1 MEEPS
6 GRHLCS
12 ASQVWEKAAQIYLAG
27 RCRSSAYKGLMMTQN
42 ITHYRVLARKYRP
55 KTFDDLIGQEAL
67 VQTLSNA
74 ISKNRL
80 ANAYILTG
88 IRGVGKTSTARI
100 IARALNC
107 IGEDGKGS
115 MTVHPCGKCQHCRDI
130 ENDNHM
136 DVIEIDAASNTG
148 VDNIREIIES
158 AKYNPISARY
168 KIYIID
174 EVHMLSKSAFNALL
188 KTLEEP
194 PEHLKFIFATTEIR
208 KVPITILSRCQ
219 RFDLKRITDD
229 VLLKHFE
236 KIVDLEKVT
245 AQKEALSLIVKAA
258 DGSVRDGLSLL
269 DQAIVYCDNDL
280 TADKVRQMMGIS
292 DKTALFDLYNLLMK
306 GQMSEALIQTQ
317 KMYQNGVDSLTIAEN
332 LLEMTHW
339 LTKIKLMPELLK
351 DVTLSD
357 TEKQQGKFLA
367 ENLSF
372 GVLART
378 WQLLLKGVQEIKWA
392 DIPYSALEMLLIR
405 LCYAA
410 QVPTPLEIIQNT
422 KSTTGDYNSLE
433 DIINS
438 AKSAGQLLLASHISQ
453 FVQPINIQKGIFHFH
468 LKDGAPSSF
477 KSDITKFLKSTG
489 ILWDIKLEDKA
500 TTETFNDLKKQ
511 DKQQKLEDNQL
522 VQSLK
527 NFFNDAEIE
536 EYDEES

>member
-1 MEEPS
+1 
-6 GRHLCS
+6 
-12 ASQVWEKAAQIYLAG
+12 
-27 RCRSSAYKGLMMTQN
+27 MTL
-42 ITHYRVLARKYRP
+42 TPYRVLARKYRP

-74 ISKNRL
+74 ITQNRL

-88 IRGVGKTSTARI
+88 IRGVGKTSSARI

-115 MTVHPCGKCQHCRDI
+115 MTTHPCGKCQHCRDI

-158 AKYNPISARY
+158 AKYNPVSARY

-219 RFDLKRITDD
+219 RFDLKRIPDD

-236 KIVDLEKVT
+236 KILELEKVK

-269 DQAIVYCDNDL
+269 DQAIVYCENNL
-280 TADKVRQMMGIS
+280 TTDKVRQMMGIS
-292 DKTALFDLYNLLMK
+292 DKSALFDLYQLLMK
-306 GQMSEALIQTQ
+306 ADMPKVLENTQ

-357 TEKQQGKFLA
+357 TEKTQGKFLA

-372 GVLART
+372 GELART

-392 DIPYSALEMLLIR
+392 DMPYSALEMLLIR

-410 QVPTPLEIIQNT
+410 QLPTPLEVIQQ
-422 KSTTGDYNSLE
+422 KSTSEGDYNSLE
-433 DIINS
+433 DIIRN
-438 AKSAGQLLLASHISQ
+438 AKSAGQLLLASHMSQ
-453 FVQPINIQKGIFHFH
+453 FVQPVNIQKGIFHFH
-468 LKDGAPSSF
+468 LKEGAPATF
-477 KSDITKFLKSTG
+477 EEDITKFLKSTG
-489 ILWDIKLEDKA
+489 ILWDIKQIQQA
-500 TTETFNDLKKQ
+500 TTSTFNDLKNQ
-511 DKQQKLEDNQL
+511 DKQQKLDDNKL

-527 NFFNDAEIE
+527 NYFSEAEIE
-536 EYDEES
+536 EYDEDE

>member
-1 MEEPS
+1 
-6 GRHLCS
+6 
-12 ASQVWEKAAQIYLAG
+12 
-27 RCRSSAYKGLMMTQN
+27 
-42 ITHYRVLARKYRP
+42 
-55 KTFDDLIGQEAL
+55 
-67 VQTLSNA
+67 
-74 ISKNRL
+74 
-80 ANAYILTG
+80 
-88 IRGVGKTSTARI
+88 
-100 IARALNC
+100 
-107 IGEDGKGS
+107 
-115 MTVHPCGKCQHCRDI
+115 
-130 ENDNHM
+130 M

-158 AKYNPISARY
+158 AKYNPVSARY

-208 KVPITILSRCQ
+208 KVPVTILSRCQ

-236 KIVDLEKVT
+236 KIVELEKVS

-269 DQAIVYCDNDL
+269 DQAIVYCDNNL
-280 TADKVRQMMGIS
+280 TAEKVRQMMGIS
-292 DKTALFDLYNLLMK
+292 DKSALFDLYNLLMK
-306 GQMSEALIQTQ
+306 AEMTAALDNTQ

-357 TEKQQGKFLA
+357 TEKTQGKILA
-367 ENLSF
+367 QNLSF

-378 WQLLLKGVQEIKWA
+378 WQLLLKGIQEIKWA
-392 DIPYSALEMLLIR
+392 DMPYSALEMLLIR
-405 LCYAA
+405 LCYTA

-422 KSTTGDYNSLE
+422 QTSSGDLNSLE
-433 DIINS
+433 DIILN
-438 AKSAGQLLLASHISQ
+438 AKSAGQLLLASHLSQ
-453 FVQPINIQKGIFHFH
+453 FVQPVNIQKGIFHFH
-468 LKDGAPSSF
+468 LKEGAPSSF
-477 KSDITKFLKSTG
+477 ISDITKFLKSTG
-489 ILWDIKLEDKA
+489 ILWDIKQEGQA
-500 TTETFNDLKKQ
+500 STSTFNDLKNQEKKQ
-511 DKQQKLEDNQL
+511 TLEDNHL

-527 NFFNDAEIE
+527 SFFNDAEIE
-536 EYDEES
+536 EYNEES